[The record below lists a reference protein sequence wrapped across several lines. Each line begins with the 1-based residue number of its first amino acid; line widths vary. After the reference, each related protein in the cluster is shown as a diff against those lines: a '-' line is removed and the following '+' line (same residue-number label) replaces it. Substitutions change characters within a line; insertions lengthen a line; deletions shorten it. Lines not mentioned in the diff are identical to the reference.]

1 MDMRAG
7 ELPCDGHPVGS
18 CASSASTGA
27 DETSQPLEQESSVN
41 RLPYKLLVG
50 IDLGQWLHQACVVDA
65 KGELLEQRGFQHSLD
80 GLRDTLDWLCNLA
93 GKEVERIAVA
103 IEKPHGAV
111 VETLLDSGIAV
122 FAINPK
128 QVDRFRDRH
137 SMSGAKDDR
146 RDAFVLADA
155 LRTDGHRFQRL
166 QLPPPEIVA
175 LREIVRTRDQL
186 VKNHVAL
193 SSQIRDLLARC
204 WPHLLALAPKHKALD
219 SFFCELLQLF
229 FDHQPTDLSLQNIQQ
244 LVHQHH
250 IRRVHPEPI
259 LEVLRKTPL
268 RVAPGTTEATSA
280 HLKLLLHQLL
290 LVRQH
295 RRDSDQHLERWF
307 KQLKRTSR
315 PPYSDAAILASL
327 PGVGAFVL
335 ASVLSQA
342 HDPVR
347 LRNLDAFRSLA
358 GVAPV
363 TKKSGKR
370 GKLRPQILMRRAR
383 SLPLNNALHHWAR
396 IAVLRD
402 AHAKSHYDRLRAKGH
417 SHARALR
424 GVMDRIL
431 AVAVAMLRDRTFYDP
446 SRRASS
452 NGTGRKVSS

>member
-1 MDMRAG
+1 MHR
-7 ELPCDGHPVGS
+7 H
-18 CASSASTGA
+18 
-27 DETSQPLEQESSVN
+27 N
-41 RLPYKLLVG
+41 YRFLVG
-50 IDLGQWLHQACVVDA
+50 IDLGQWLHVACVLDA
-65 KGELLEQRGFQHSLD
+65 NGEFLEERGFPHSVD
-80 GLRDTLDWLCNLA
+80 GLSSTLDWLLNLA
-93 GKEVERIAVA
+93 DKHPERIAVA

-111 VETLLDSGIAV
+111 VETLLESGIAV
-122 FAINPK
+122 FSINPK

-175 LREIVRTRDQL
+175 LRELLRTRDQI

-193 SSQIRDLLARC
+193 SCQIRDLLARC
-204 WPHLLALAPKHKALD
+204 WPHLLALAPKDKALD

-229 FDHQPTDLSLQNIQQ
+229 FEHRPTADLTQSIQE
-244 LVHQHH
+244 LVHQHQ
-250 IRRVHPEPI
+250 IRRLQPVQV
-259 LEVLRKTPL
+259 LELFRKTPL
-268 RVAPGTTEATSA
+268 RVAPGTTEAISA
-280 HLKLLLHQLL
+280 HLKLLLKQVL
-290 LVRQH
+290 LVRQL

-307 KQLKRTSR
+307 RQLQPAENKPLT
-315 PPYSDAAILASL
+315 DAAILASL

-335 ASVLSQA
+335 ASVLSFA

-347 LRNLDAFRSLA
+347 LRNLDAFRSLS
-358 GVAPV
+358 GIAPV

-370 GKLRPQILMRRAR
+370 GERRPQVLMRRAR

-402 AHAKSHYDRLRAKGH
+402 PHFKAHYEKLRAKGH
-417 SHARALR
+417 THARALR

-431 AVAVAMLRDRTFYDP
+431 AIAVAMLRDQTLYDP
-446 SRRASS
+446 ARPAHRDDV
-452 NGTGRKVSS
+452 RKKVSP

>member
-1 MDMRAG
+1 M
-7 ELPCDGHPVGS
+7 
-18 CASSASTGA
+18 
-27 DETSQPLEQESSVN
+27 N
-41 RLPYKLLVG
+41 RLHYELHVG

-65 KGELLEQRGFQHSLD
+65 NGELLEERGFEHSVD
-80 GLRDTLDWLCNLA
+80 GLGTTLAWLLSLA
-93 GKEVERIAVA
+93 GKDAERIAVA

-111 VETLLDSGIAV
+111 VETLLESGVAV

-166 QLPPPEIVA
+166 QLPPPEMVA
-175 LREIVRTRDQL
+175 LRELLRTRDQL

-204 WPHLLALAPKHKALD
+204 WPHLVTLAPKDKALD
-219 SFFCELLQLF
+219 AFFCELLQLF
-229 FDHQPTDLSLQNIQQ
+229 FDHHPTAELSLQNIQK

-250 IRRVHPEPI
+250 IRRLQPEHI

-280 HLKLLLHQLL
+280 HLNLLLHQLL

-307 KQLKRTSR
+307 KQLQPTSDQ
-315 PPYSDAAILASL
+315 PYSDAAILASL
-327 PGVGAFVL
+327 PGVGAVVL
-335 ASVLSQA
+335 ASVLSYA

-347 LRNLDAFRSLA
+347 LRNLDAFRSL
-358 GVAPV
+358 GGIAPV

-370 GKLRPQILMRRAR
+370 GQQRPQILMRRAR

-396 IAVLRD
+396 IAVLTD
-402 AHAKSHYDRLRAKGH
+402 PHFKEHYGRLRDRGH

-431 AVAVAMLRDRTFYDP
+431 AIAVAMLRDQTLYDP
-446 SRRASS
+446 SKRA
-452 NGTGRKVSS
+452 NFNKGAKKVSS